1 MQRLYKR
8 LFFGGGGNN
17 KGWMQKGIRK
27 KERIMIRIKIDKE
40 EDNWKRTML
49 HSKRSF

>member
-8 LFFGGGGNN
+8 LFWGRGGDN

-27 KERIMIRIKIDKE
+27 KERRMIRRTDKK

-49 HSKRSF
+49 HSKCSF